1 MSSASAT
8 NRLGILI
15 DDDDVDGEIFE
26 TYGNLLRFAERK
38 VQG

>member
-1 MSSASAT
+1 VPPDTDSDGVCDE
-8 NRLGILI
+8 L
-15 DDDDVDGEIFE
+15 DDDVDGEIFE